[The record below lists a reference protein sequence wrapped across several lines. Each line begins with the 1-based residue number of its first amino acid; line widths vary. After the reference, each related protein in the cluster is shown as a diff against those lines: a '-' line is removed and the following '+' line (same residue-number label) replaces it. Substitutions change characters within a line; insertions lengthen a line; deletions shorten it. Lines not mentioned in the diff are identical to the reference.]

1 MKTLTQ
7 LRRTRKRVSVN
18 KFIPVK
24 TSENSYWYHNSTD
37 INVQVCE
44 DQISEACEKSPWS
57 FDDITYPFN
66 IAKPEVLPW
75 RSGKTI
81 HMVPELILLCMYDFD
96 ELISA
101 LLPSGFRATQ
111 RINLGDSI
119 NQSSLILPN
128 PNRVAEGITK
138 DGRHSACCRDAV
150 GKRAYLIVELTHQ
163 GLSADRQAGVIRH
176 LQELH
181 HGQLQLIVRTQGL
194 LLRLGLNPLVQIAKI
209 GSSWYRQLSLALTQF
224 SGGRRSQQEY
234 QMGYAERL
242 VRFRNVYTGIEGY
255 EHRKISIRCFT
266 SSIKRDC

>member
-1 MKTLTQ
+1 MKILTQ

-24 TSENSYWYHNSTD
+24 TSENSYWYHNSTG

-57 FDDITYPFN
+57 FDDIAYPFN
-66 IAKPEVLPW
+66 IAKPEILPW

-138 DGRHSACCRDAV
+138 DGRRSACCRDAV

-163 GLSADRQAGVIRH
+163 GLSADRQAGVIRY

-181 HGQLQLIVRTQGL
+181 HGQLQLIVRTQGFASQAWFKSFGSNSEDWEFMVQAVK
-194 LLRLGLNPLVQIAKI
+194 LGANPIFWRPEKPARVPNGICRETGEVQECAYWDQ
-209 GSSWYRQLSLALTQF
+209 GL
-224 SGGRRSQQEY
+224 
-234 QMGYAERL
+234 
-242 VRFRNVYTGIEGY
+242 
-255 EHRKISIRCFT
+255 
-266 SSIKRDC
+266 